1 MVMSTESQEQND
13 NIQFIDPVG
22 EGGDTAVA
30 EAPVDE
36 TTTVEAPPETP
47 DADTEVEAEEELSI
61 EPETPAN
68 AEFQQAS
75 FLPSVDTTPKVD
87 QTSIDELNQRRAADQ
102 QREWQETVGRRAR
115 AFEQQLQDNG
125 YMPEQAREQAR
136 RYIQQEQK
144 FKQQEKESQD
154 MVGFLQG
161 RQAAAVHFMKQ
172 HKLADQQML
181 DDFIALQNANTP
193 AEMEREAKRMRRERA
208 LIAEN
213 ARLKQGRVAPQTFD
227 NSQGSAEVTTNQDRL
242 LDAYINGDRSEA
254 AVQAAKRLLI

>member
-1 MVMSTESQEQND
+1 
-13 NIQFIDPVG
+13 
-22 EGGDTAVA
+22 
-30 EAPVDE
+30 
-36 TTTVEAPPETP
+36 
-47 DADTEVEAEEELSI
+47 
-61 EPETPAN
+61 
-68 AEFQQAS
+68 
-75 FLPSVDTTPKVD
+75 
-87 QTSIDELNQRRAADQ
+87 
-102 QREWQETVGRRAR
+102 
-115 AFEQQLQDNG
+115 
-125 YMPEQAREQAR
+125 
-136 RYIQQEQK
+136 
-144 FKQQEKESQD
+144 

-193 AEMEREAKRMRRERA
+193 AEMEREAKRMRRERS

-254 AVQAAKRLLI
+254 AVQAAKRLLT